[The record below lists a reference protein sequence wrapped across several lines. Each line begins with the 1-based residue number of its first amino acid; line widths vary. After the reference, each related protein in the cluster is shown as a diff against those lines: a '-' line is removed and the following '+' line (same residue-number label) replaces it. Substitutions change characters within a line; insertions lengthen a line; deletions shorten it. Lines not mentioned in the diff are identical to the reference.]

1 MYRKLNE
8 TERQW
13 LNKLLAVD
21 FKGKEILQ
29 RQISEAKVSFQQ
41 EYAFIS
47 IKFVLEDVAEK
58 YPYRERVPVEMHVF
72 QKESAPIVFL
82 LHVIGGV
89 VNELEI
95 FPADS
100 SRLDLESI
108 DVQCVEYEIAPTVKL

>member
-8 TERQW
+8 IERQW
-13 LNKLLAVD
+13 LDKLLTID

-29 RQISEAKVSFQQ
+29 RQISGAKVSLQQ

-47 IKFVLEDVAEK
+47 IKFMLEDVAEK
-58 YPYRERVPVEMHVF
+58 YPYCERVPVEMHAF

-89 VNELEI
+89 VDELEI

-100 SRLDLESI
+100 SRLDLENI

>member
-8 TERQW
+8 IERQW
-13 LNKLLAVD
+13 LDKLLAID

-29 RQISEAKVSFQQ
+29 RQISGAKVSFQQ

-58 YPYRERVPVEMHVF
+58 YPYRERVPVEMHAF

-89 VNELEI
+89 VDELEI

-100 SRLDLESI
+100 SWLDLENI
-108 DVQCVEYEIAPTVKL
+108 DVQCVEYEIAQSVKL